1 MKVVKKSIIIASV
14 AALGLSLAA
23 CKKDTTAE
31 PQTDEASEAADAML
45 DASDAASDKM
55 VAPVGASDAAKTAPA
70 ADKK

>member
-31 PQTDEASEAADAML
+31 PQADEASEAADAAL
-45 DASDAASDKM
+45 D
-55 VAPVGASDAAKTAPA
+55 ASDAAKTATA

>member
-1 MKVVKKSIIIASV
+1 MKVVTKSIMIAGV

-31 PQTDEASEAADAML
+31 PQADEASEV
-45 DASDAASDKM
+45 ASDAATDAM
-55 VAPVGASDAAKTAPA
+55 AAPVGASSEAKAAPA